1 MIKLQKMNLQIFG
14 AATPVDPTTNNTHVS
29 ANFGKLLYP
38 GLRKI
43 FFETYDEIP
52 EQFPNI
58 YHVQSSSSATE
69 TDHGMGAFGDWVER
83 TSEIDTV
90 AYAKIKDGGDVT
102 YTHKAFTKG
111 FMIGREL
118 YDDEKYG
125 QMKKMS
131 KALARAG
138 RAKVEK
144 DAITILTKGFK
155 GTTGAFLG
163 RDKLTL
169 FHDAHTLVDSAKTCS
184 NMMTEPLTEASLK
197 KALKMMSEQLDEAGN
212 LIQMK
217 ATKLIIPPALEDT
230 ALRLLHS
237 AQLPGTQ
244 LNDTNEYLKG
254 RLKIVVMD
262 YLGTNAG
269 GSDICWFLQD
279 GERHEL
285 NFFWRIKPE
294 FKNEEDF
301 DTFVAKY
308 RGYMRYSYGFSDWRG
323 MIGSTGGAGGIVPAS
338 LLPDEEEISVMM
350 LNADEPVQEEVPAQ
364 KEKKKK

>member
-1 MIKLQKMNLQIFG
+1 MALVKKMNLKMFG
-14 AATPVDPTTNNTHVS
+14 ANTPVDPTTGNTHIS
-29 ANFGKLLYP
+29 ENFGKLLYP

-52 EQFPNI
+52 EQYSKIFN
-58 YHVQSSSSATE
+58 VQTSSSATE
-69 TDHGMGAFGDWVER
+69 TDHGMGAFGEWEER

-90 AYAKIKDGGDVT
+90 AYAKISDGGDVT
-102 YTHKAFTKG
+102 YKHKAFTKG

-125 QMKKMS
+125 QMKKMA

-138 RAKVEK
+138 RAKVER
-144 DAITILTKGFK
+144 DAITVLTKGFK
-155 GTTGAFLG
+155 GESGAFKG
-163 RDKLTL
+163 RDGLEL
-169 FHDAHTLVDSAKTCS
+169 FHDQHTLVDSEKTCS
-184 NMMTEPLTEASLK
+184 NLMTGALNEANLKRAIQMMA
-197 KALKMMSEQLDEAGN
+197 EQLDEAGG

-230 ALRLLHS
+230 ARRLLHS
-237 AQLPGTQ
+237 AQLPGTE
-244 LNDTNEYLKG
+244 LNDTNEYLRD
-254 RLKIVVMD
+254 RLQIVVMD
-262 YLGTNAG
+262 YLAEIAG
-269 GSDICWFLQD
+269 GSDTMWFLQD
-279 GERHEL
+279 GSRHEL

-323 MIGSTGGAGGIVPAS
+323 MVGSKG
-338 LLPDEEEISVMM
+338 L
-350 LNADEPVQEEVPAQ
+350 
-364 KEKKKK
+364 